1 MTSGRLSV
9 AVVGAGP
16 AGLYATEQLLRYQ
29 GGAVSVDVIDRLPT
43 PWGLI
48 RGGVAP
54 DHPEKKQIVDRLF
67 SFVLNDERVRFIG
80 NVEIGKTISL
90 EEISACYDA
99 VIVAPGASGNGRL
112 GILGED
118 LPGSW
123 QANDFVGFY
132 NGHPDQSDLPF
143 DLTGDRAVIVGNG
156 NVALDLARILMTP
169 PAELRKTDIADH
181 AIDALMQSNIREV
194 VLLGRRGPMDGAF
207 HNPELEELAHLTDV
221 DIEVT
226 GAIVPDET
234 DAELAG
240 AEWHVRRKM
249 KTLRNLAGRPRREAG
264 RKIVF
269 RFWSSP
275 LAFEG
280 NGRVERLLLADT
292 FPAISANEAIHRPL
306 HESTL
311 DTGFVLRAIG
321 YRGAS
326 VPGLPYDERL
336 SVITNV
342 AGRVMTNDGP
352 MAGVYV
358 AGWAKRGCRGVIGS
372 NRICS
377 AETVA
382 NLLEDWEEGKL
393 LPPIS
398 SANSALEAIA
408 QKHPLVSG
416 SGWRRINHA
425 ELAAGRAEGRPRRK
439 ITNRDDLI
447 SCAAT
452 GRT

>member
-1 MTSGRLSV
+1 MPRT
-9 AVVGAGP
+9 
-16 AGLYATEQLLRYQ
+16 
-29 GGAVSVDVIDRLPT
+29 
-43 PWGLI
+43 I
-48 RGGVAP
+48 RK
-54 DHPEKKQIVDRLF
+54 KKQIVDRLF

-80 NVEIGKTISL
+80 NVEIGKKTISL

-264 RKIVF
+264 RKNRFPLFGAHPWPLKAMGVSSVCCWRTPSRQF
-269 RFWSSP
+269 RPMKPFTDPCMNRLWT
-275 LAFEG
+275 LASFC
-280 NGRVERLLLADT
+280 VRL
-292 FPAISANEAIHRPL
+292 
-306 HESTL
+306 
-311 DTGFVLRAIG
+311 
-321 YRGAS
+321 
-326 VPGLPYDERL
+326 
-336 SVITNV
+336 
-342 AGRVMTNDGP
+342 
-352 MAGVYV
+352 
-358 AGWAKRGCRGVIGS
+358 
-372 NRICS
+372 
-377 AETVA
+377 
-382 NLLEDWEEGKL
+382 
-393 LPPIS
+393 
-398 SANSALEAIA
+398 
-408 QKHPLVSG
+408 
-416 SGWRRINHA
+416 
-425 ELAAGRAEGRPRRK
+425 
-439 ITNRDDLI
+439 
-447 SCAAT
+447 AT
-452 GRT
+452 GEQACPASHMMRDCLS